1 MDGGEEVMAH
11 LPNPGRLTGTVS
23 PRCEVLLDGPFPA
36 PRVCPYTVVAFREPS
51 ALVGAVT
58 TYANRLFEA
67 TWQHGVFP
75 ELSGEE
81 LSTEIVHGQSR
92 FDFRIDETFVEV
104 KSVTFAKARSAL
116 FPDAVTARGAR
127 HCRELAAF
135 GPNAAIVFV
144 AQRGDVDSIRPADE
158 IDPKFAAA
166 LRSAASAGVQVLG
179 CAVEITPAGARD
191 VRRIPVLLTV

>member
-1 MDGGEEVMAH
+1 LEDGDEVMAH

-58 TYANRLFEA
+58 TYANRVFEA
-67 TWQHGVFP
+67 VWRRRGFP
-75 ELSGEE
+75 ELAGLE
-81 LSTEIVHGQSR
+81 LAAEVAHGQSR
-92 FDFRIDETFVEV
+92 FDFRMDGTFVEV
-104 KSVTFAKARSAL
+104 KSVTFAQGRTAL

-127 HCRELAAF
+127 HCRELAEF
-135 GPNAAIVFV
+135 REKAAIVFV

-158 IDPKFAAA
+158 IDPKFAGA
-166 LRSAASAGVQVLG
+166 LREAASAGVLVLG
-179 CAVEITPAGARD
+179 CAVEMTATGARNA
-191 VRRIPVLLTV
+191 RRIPVIL